1 LYNFLLIIHIIIC
14 ILLIVIVLFQ
24 AGKKFGL
31 SGLMGGGSSDAI
43 VTGASGNTLIK
54 KITAVLAIMF
64 LVISL
69 TLTIMTSKNTN
80 KSLMSDIMPPTPV
93 MPETNLPNNNI
104 EPVTSN
110 SVDNST
116 NSVK

>member
-1 LYNFLLIIHIIIC
+1 MYSFFLIVHIIIC

-43 VTGASGNTLIK
+43 VTGASGNMLLK
-54 KITAVLAIMF
+54 KITAVLAVLFI
-64 LVISL
+64 ITSL
-69 TLTIMTSKNTN
+69 TLTIMTAKGTN
-80 KSLMSDIMPPTPV
+80 RSLMSDIMPPTPV
-93 MPETNLPNNNI
+93 MPDATGNSAAN
-104 EPVTSN
+104 SN
-110 SVDNST
+110 TVNSST